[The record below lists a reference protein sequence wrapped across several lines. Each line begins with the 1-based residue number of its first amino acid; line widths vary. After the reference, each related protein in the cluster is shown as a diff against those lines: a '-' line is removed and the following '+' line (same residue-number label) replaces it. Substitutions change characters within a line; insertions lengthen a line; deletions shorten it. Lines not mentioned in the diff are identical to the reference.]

1 MNNSENILINNNK
14 FIQYFG
20 IKYTINYNGYTHDK
34 KEFIKKNQLLHLF
47 LLNPVIRVL

>member
-34 KEFIKKNQLLHLF
+34 KEFIKKKSVTSSF
-47 LLNPVIRVL
+47 SS